1 MLCLWSQIVDHN
13 SSSGFGL
20 THLLLPLLSVC
31 VSLSAGLLG
40 GSLISLALQ
49 HQLHNRLAALLVGTH
64 LVGGHTSTA
73 LAYRSAQG
81 TGVMMMPGRG
91 RAGGFPHYRA
101 DGWPGMWM
109 PCEVALACSI

>member
-1 MLCLWSQIVDHN
+1 MCACSPAASLYVWLCLQIVDHN
-13 SSSGFGL
+13 SSGFGL

-49 HQLHNRLAALLVGTH
+49 HQLHNRLAALLVGAN

-81 TGVMMMPGRG
+81 TGVMM
-91 RAGGFPHYRA
+91 AG
-101 DGWPGMWM
+101 DGQGVQQGAGLFAGPMDDT
-109 PCEVALACSI
+109 AL